1 MTHYASIERLGLYG
15 QAPVA
20 RVRSSCAFL
29 SRRAASRWQ
38 AAQDFDISEEICV
51 NSAGRPITA
60 GWRSIPILRGP
71 AWLCV
76 PLLPLMSFRW
86 WRMRRTFPSKVIGRS
101 RLVGRYRLV
110 VQELPPT
117 AILRVKS
124 EHPNSWQHAQPHAAT
139 MYCVSIASMRSRQVM
154 GCRRRAH
161 RHYSAGVCFCRCV

>member
-1 MTHYASIERLGLYG
+1 
-15 QAPVA
+15 
-20 RVRSSCAFL
+20 
-29 SRRAASRWQ
+29 
-38 AAQDFDISEEICV
+38 
-51 NSAGRPITA
+51 
-60 GWRSIPILRGP
+60 
-71 AWLCV
+71 
-76 PLLPLMSFRW
+76 
-86 WRMRRTFPSKVIGRS
+86 MRRTFPSKVIGRS

-161 RHYSAGVCFCRCV
+161 RHYSAGVCFCRCVAVVFGVLLRPPRRLPGRDPRLLLCYFCKEALWVVHSSLVLVICGSRLFASILDAQTLDLQVVP